1 MYKKLAPFFI
11 IAVIGAII
19 GGSLV
24 IGYSGQFLAK
34 PLPQNT
40 TPIQNLLQ
48 IPVARGQVSDARNT
62 PIARAAQAVG
72 PTVVGITNKAYARD
86 SFNRKV
92 LVEQGTGSGVIFDSN
107 GYIATNNHVIENAQE
122 ILVSLA
128 DGRVLNGRVLGADP
142 ATDLAVVKVDVTGL
156 QAAVL
161 GDSDSLLVG
170 EPAIAIGNPLGLEF
184 KGSVTAGVISALNR
198 SIEIG
203 ERKFKLIQTDA
214 AINPGNSGGAL
225 VNADGM
231 VVGINSAKISIAGVE
246 GIGFSLP
253 INTARPILQSLIDK
267 GRVVRPYLGVV
278 IIDRNTAATYGYEFN
293 IDKGIYILKI
303 SKDGPA
309 SKAGL
314 KEGDIILKVA
324 GMETNR
330 VADLRGT
337 VDTKAVGDKVDLLII
352 RSGKEQTVS
361 VLLEEMPSQQ

>member
-1 MYKKLAPFFI
+1 MYKKFAPFFI
-11 IAVIGAII
+11 IAVIGALI

-24 IGYSGQFLAK
+24 LGYSGQFSAK
-34 PLPQNT
+34 PTPQNT

-48 IPVARGQVSDARNT
+48 TPTAKAQVSDARNT
-62 PIARAAQAVG
+62 PIVRAAQAVG
-72 PTVVGITNKAYARD
+72 PTVVGITNKGYARD
-86 SFNRKV
+86 SINRKV

-107 GYIATNNHVIENAQE
+107 GYIATNNHVVENAQE

-142 ATDLAVVKVDVTGL
+142 ATDLAVVKVDATGL
-156 QAAVL
+156 PTAVL

-170 EPAIAIGNPLGLEF
+170 ETAIAIGNPLGLEF

-198 SIEIG
+198 SLEIG

-231 VVGINSAKISIAGVE
+231 VVGINSAKISINGVE
-246 GIGFSLP
+246 GIGFSIP
-253 INTARPILQSLIDK
+253 INTVRPILQSLIDK

-278 IIDRNTAATYGYEFN
+278 IIDRNTAAAYGYEFK
-293 IDKGIYILKI
+293 IDKGIYILKVV
-303 SKDGPA
+303 KDGPA
-309 SKAGL
+309 GKAGL

-324 GMETNR
+324 GRSTNR
-330 VADLRGT
+330 VADLRGA
-337 VDTKAVGDKVDLLII
+337 VDAQAVGDKVDVLII
-352 RSGKEQTVS
+352 RGGNEQTVS